1 MGACSAS
8 VSRMVRISANRH
20 FFIEQILQHFMQCGK
35 RDDARNKISP
45 SAFAHLLGDA
55 IQQLLR
61 LLTTKQLCG
70 MLANEVV
77 KMRCHHRAGLNH
89 GVPLNLRLLFKR
101 TFNPDSIQAKCRID
115 QVASPGNVP
124 AAVPGLIANQRPG

>member
-1 MGACSAS
+1 MRIALDGRMFRQRFENGAH
-8 VSRMVRISANRH
+8 IANRH

-35 RDDARNKISP
+35 RDDARNEI
-45 SAFAHLLGDA
+45 FRQLWHLLGDA
-55 IQQLLR
+55 IQQLLC

-89 GVPLNLRLLFKR
+89 GVPLNLRLFFKR
-101 TFNPDSIQAKCRID
+101 TFNPDSIQAKCRIN
-115 QVASPGNVP
+115 G
-124 AAVPGLIANQRPG
+124 RFTR